1 MKNRLPL
8 NISMATALGSLIFL
22 LGLGVFPDR
31 VSADPY
37 CQACPYSCDDL
48 GLGRKDCSELSS
60 SRGLCCLDLTQKGLK
75 LAQAQA
81 AALNSGAV
89 AAAERC
95 PSGFQPSEQKC
106 TQAERRNGCK
116 DIRLPGGLGCVNR

>member
-1 MKNRLPL
+1 MNIRLCAKTL
-8 NISMATALGSLIFL
+8 LTSTLAALLLLAASATTPQAVL
-22 LGLGVFPDR
+22 
-31 VSADPY
+31 ADPY
-37 CQACPYSCDDL
+37 CQACPYSCDDV

-75 LAQAQA
+75 LAKAQTE
-81 AALNSGAV
+81 ALGNNTV
-89 AAAERC
+89 AAAEHC

-106 TQAERRNGCK
+106 TQSERRNGCK

>member
-1 MKNRLPL
+1 MKIRFC
-8 NISMATALGSLIFL
+8 AQTFTASTLIAL
-22 LGLGVFPDR
+22 LLVAGFGFNPQNA
-31 VSADPY
+31 SADPY

-75 LAQAQA
+75 LAKAQSD
-81 AALNSGAV
+81 ALGSGAV
-89 AAAERC
+89 AAAEHC

-106 TQAERRNGCK
+106 TQSERRNGCK